1 MSTNFIYADP
11 PNSVTH
17 SALDFFTTSRILID
31 FQRSYHEQVYP
42 HTNADAPVLEFEFQG
57 PKTEISGTVI
67 DLKNLFL
74 KVELKLVHKSGVVK
88 KDGTAEAQTKRPLF
102 INNLGQ
108 SLFHNVEVILNGTS
122 VSSSNNLHPYK
133 AILEADLSHQP
144 ITKEVILRAQGYFYE
159 PDPSDINDETDSS
172 PFGVRRLKV
181 DQSEK
186 NLSFYFP
193 LSDSFLSGIDKYI
206 LPGVETRIK
215 LTRSINQFVLLHN
228 NVSSKS
234 VGNYSL
240 QIVSASLSVHML
252 ELRSESFLSIEK
264 ALLKKAAQYDYKDVI
279 AKTFL
284 ISEGTSIYYKDDVF
298 DRAPISRLVFAMVP
312 EKDFTGDYKT
322 NPFHFQ
328 DFNLGS
334 VKITREGAPMGA
346 TPIDVSSSHIRAYF
360 TSMKALGFEHSG
372 NGVIL
377 NDFEHHFCL
386 AFQLTAD
393 LLIDDGTIRPEL
405 TGARLG
411 LELKFTTVT
420 GDPIRLIV
428 LGERRSVVFIDRHR
442 EVVKN
447 STIYNG

>member
-57 PKTEISGTVI
+57 PKTEISI

-74 KVELKLVHKSGVVK
+74 KLVLKLVHKTGVVK

-108 SLFHNVEVILNGTS
+108 SLFQNVEVILNGTS

-133 AILEADLSHQP
+133 AILEADLSHEP
-144 ITKEVILRAQGYFYE
+144 ITKEGILRAQGYFYE

-172 PFGVRRLKV
+172 PFGVRRLMV

-186 NLSFYFP
+186 TLSFYFP

-206 LPGVETRIK
+206 LPGVEIRIK

-234 VGNYSL
+234 VGTYSL

-252 ELRSESFLSIEK
+252 QLRSESFLSIEK

-298 DRAPISRLVFAMVP
+298 DRAPISRFVFAMVP
-312 EKDFTGDYKT
+312 EKNFTGDYKT

-328 DFNLGS
+328 DFDLGS
-334 VKITREGAPMGA
+334 VEITREGAPVGA

-360 TSMKALGFEHSG
+360 TTMKALGFEHSG
-372 NGVIL
+372 NGIIL

-428 LGERRSVVFIDRHR
+428 LGERRSVVFIDRNR

>member
-42 HTNADAPVLEFEFQG
+42 HTNADAPVLEFEFHG

-74 KVELKLVHKSGVVK
+74 KLELKLVHKSGVVK

-108 SLFHNVEVILNGTS
+108 SLFQNVEVILNGTS

-133 AILEADLSHQP
+133 AILEAALSHEP
-144 ITKEVILRAQGYFYE
+144 IAKEGILRAQGYFYE
-159 PDPSDINDETDSS
+159 PDPSDIIDETDSS
-172 PFGVRRLKV
+172 PFGVRRLMV

-186 NLSFYFP
+186 NLSFNFP
-193 LSDSFLSGIDKYI
+193 LSGSFLSGIDKYI
-206 LPGVETRIK
+206 LPGVEIRIK

-228 NVSSKS
+228 NISSKS

-240 QIVSASLSVHML
+240 QIVSDSLSVHML

-284 ISEGTSIYYKDDVF
+284 ISEGTSIYYTDDVF

-312 EKDFTGDYKT
+312 EKNFTGDYKT

-328 DFNLGS
+328 DFDLGS
-334 VKITREGAPMGA
+334 VKITREGAPVGA

-360 TSMKALGFEHSG
+360 TTMKALGFEHSG
-372 NGVIL
+372 NGIIL

-420 GDPIRLIV
+420 GDPVRLIV
-428 LGERRSVVFIDRHR
+428 LGERRSVVFIDRNR